1 MNEFVSRL
9 MVAGL
14 LVALSVPVDAASR
27 YTIAAEVVVEGQ
39 NPRSEVAIVTL
50 AGDKG
55 RIDFV
60 ERNGRKEEGGLY
72 LMTLDGGKTAV
83 LGDKGMSM
91 CSEWDSEAFFSE
103 MGRLLH
109 KARRFAGLEITDV
122 KVEKVMEKP
131 GPELLGYATTHVRLV
146 TTAGVKFSVLVK
158 KYQYTVKIT
167 DDFWMAPQLKIHPIE
182 QQWINAQTSTGFDQL
197 DELLDSWYM
206 HLPATVLKQESVFEI
221 QDLVKKEE
229 STKVEKITITSIE
242 KLDPSKIPAELFDM
256 PKCKKVSRK
265 KMQAAAK
272 NMFEET
278 LK

>member
-27 YTIAAEVVVEGQ
+27 FTIAAEVVAEGQ

-91 CSEWDSEAFFSE
+91 CSEWDLEAFFSE
-103 MGRLLH
+103 MGRLMRKEMISLFLLI
-109 KARRFAGLEITDV
+109 AENFEFLERRL
-122 KVEKVMEKP
+122 
-131 GPELLGYATTHVRLV
+131 R
-146 TTAGVKFSVLVK
+146 
-158 KYQYTVKIT
+158 
-167 DDFWMAPQLKIHPIE
+167 
-182 QQWINAQTSTGFDQL
+182 
-197 DELLDSWYM
+197 
-206 HLPATVLKQESVFEI
+206 
-221 QDLVKKEE
+221 
-229 STKVEKITITSIE
+229 
-242 KLDPSKIPAELFDM
+242 
-256 PKCKKVSRK
+256 
-265 KMQAAAK
+265 
-272 NMFEET
+272 
-278 LK
+278 